1 MAEVE
6 YEIKPK
12 SDFSLGLK
20 ELWEFR
26 ELFYFFTWRDIKVKY
41 KQALLG
47 FLWAVLQPLFMTLI
61 FTVLLGRSVAG
72 STHLPVPYPVFA
84 LSGMLLWGIF
94 SGGMTNAS
102 NSMVTNSNV
111 IKKIYFPRLII
122 PVSAVCVSVVDFL
135 FALPVLIIALFF
147 YHVQVNVT
155 GLLLVPFAM
164 MLAAMAAMGPGM
176 LFASLNVK
184 YRDVRYI
191 IPFLVQA
198 VLFLTPVI
206 YPVSMASTG
215 WMKFLLELN
224 PMSGALELFRSVF
237 AGYVID
243 THTVLIST
251 CSSVVFFLFGLMYFR
266 KTEAYFADLA

>member
-41 KQALLG
+41 KQAVLG
-47 FLWAVLQPLFMTLI
+47 FLWAVLQPLFMTVI
-61 FTVLLGRSVAG
+61 FTVLLGRSIVG

-102 NSMVTNSNV
+102 NSMVANANV

-122 PVSAVCVSVVDFL
+122 PVSSVCVSVVDFV
-135 FALPVLIIALFF
+135 FALPVLIIALVYF
-147 YHVQVNVT
+147 HVPVNAS
-155 GLLLVPFAM
+155 GLLLLPVSVL
-164 MLAAMAAMGPGM
+164 LAAMAAMGPGM

-184 YRDVRYI
+184 YRDVRYV

-206 YPVSMASTG
+206 YPVSLASTG
-215 WMKFLLELN
+215 WIKFLLQLN
-224 PMSGALELFRSVF
+224 PMSGALELFRAMF
-237 AGYVID
+237 ASYVID
-243 THTVLIST
+243 VKTVFISS
-251 CSSVVFFLFGLMYFR
+251 CSSVVFFLLGLAYFR